1 MTVDPQSVT
10 RALGEDSP
18 AWRLARTLARRVPLN
33 HALWRASEAAV
44 LSQVPMERPI
54 LDIGC
59 GDGLFARL
67 LFESPVEA
75 GVDLSVSHLTKAR
88 ESGAYLDLRVAD
100 ATELPFED
108 GAFATVFS
116 NCVLEHIPDVDAVCR
131 EASRVLKPGGQ
142 FVFTVPTEHF
152 GEFLFFPT
160 VFRTLGLH
168 GLAEPYIGALNHV
181 FAHYHTQ
188 GIRRWR
194 RRLESAGLEL
204 VADWEIMPRPLQA
217 VWDIL
222 MPFSAFQ
229 LLVRRFFPD
238 WPYPIQRLMLEVARD
253 AFEDLMRPTGRPGA
267 NRVVVARKPTRPPAR
282 RRRTAASSSPE

>member
-1 MTVDPQSVT
+1 MTLDRASVT
-10 RALGEDSP
+10 RSLGQDSP

-44 LSQVPMERPI
+44 LSQVPMEHPI

-59 GDGLFARL
+59 GDGLFAKL
-67 LFESPVEA
+67 LFERPVDA
-75 GVDLSVSHLTKAR
+75 GIDLSISHLTKAR
-88 ESGAYLDLRVAD
+88 ESGAYVDLRVAD

-108 GAFATVFS
+108 GSFATVFS

-131 EASRVLKPGGQ
+131 EASRVLRPGGQ

-152 GEFLFFPT
+152 GDFLFFPT
-160 VFRTLGLH
+160 VFKAIGLP
-168 GLAEPYIGALNHV
+168 GLADRYVAALNHV

-188 GIRRWR
+188 GIRQWR
-194 RRLESAGLEL
+194 RRLEAAGLEL

-229 LLVRRFFPD
+229 LLVRRLFPN
-238 WPYPIQRLMLEVARD
+238 WNYPIQRLMLELARD

-267 NRVVVARKPTRPPAR
+267 NRVVVARKLPA
-282 RRRTAASSSPE
+282 P